1 MSSQTPR
8 SAVRPVGYQPI
19 SDAVAASVSTNTFS
33 PDIIPH
39 VPSHEKDAVPP
50 ALELGRSCSDQFEA
64 ALQHFDVAGTT
75 ATTAEPTGATTPGC
89 TPVSGQGLGQ
99 VQRFVLTGMCTADR
113 GTYARFDVNLWLL
126 VAVPLLASQA
136 LSYPAIAGLR

>member
-33 PDIIPH
+33 PDMIPH
-39 VPSHEKDAVPP
+39 VPSHEKDNVPP

-64 ALQHFDVAGTT
+64 ALQHFDVAAT
-75 ATTAEPTGATTPGC
+75 ATTLGTTETTGTATSGC

-99 VQRFVLTGMCTADR
+99 VQRFVLTGT
-113 GTYARFDVNLWLL
+113 
-126 VAVPLLASQA
+126 
-136 LSYPAIAGLR
+136 